1 MLGRLDVLKID
12 TVCLRRKIKPTTE
25 RAPNWLAEYMR
36 SIVTVQEKPA
46 SDVSGFSRFKESR
59 NMELKWK
66 RSDKKTLLVLFQI
79 IVYFISLKPG
89 HDD

>member
-1 MLGRLDVLKID
+1 
-12 TVCLRRKIKPTTE
+12 
-25 RAPNWLAEYMR
+25 
-36 SIVTVQEKPA
+36 
-46 SDVSGFSRFKESR
+46 
-59 NMELKWK
+59 MELKWK